1 MRRAAA
7 YVVVAVALFLAALFP
22 AASSNDVNCEVCR
35 AVSDAVE
42 RVLVLNSTS
51 TDTYGSVAR
60 HLCKYLPNDLRH
72 TCEDSIRQL
81 PQSMYRCLVQEASLN
96 TVCSDPDVGICKVPT
111 RPLTRVRCQ
120 HLDGYVHTCAA
131 CKFVVGGLEH
141 YALSSLDD
149 MVESLVGVCMV
160 RFRNKVDLQQ
170 CEAFVRDTGASMI
183 RVVASR
189 IDAQDFCCAAGICD
203 NPPLVVK
210 KIAPH
215 KFDVN
220 DHANPPGPV
229 TQMFDAQMQ
238 DHGGAK
244 PREL

>member
-1 MRRAAA
+1 MLVLVS
-7 YVVVAVALFLAALFP
+7 VVLLSWSAPV
-22 AASSNDVNCEVCR
+22 SSNDVNCEVCR

-51 TDTYGSVAR
+51 SDTYGSVAR
-60 HLCKYLPNDLRH
+60 RLCNYLPSDLRH

-81 PQSMYRCLVQEASLN
+81 PQSIYRCMVQEANLN
-96 TVCSDPDVGICKVPT
+96 TICSDPDIGICKVPT

-131 CKFVVGGLEH
+131 CKFVVGGIEH

-149 MVESLVGVCMV
+149 VVQSLKGICMV
-160 RFRNKVDLQQ
+160 RFRNSVDLQQ
-170 CEAFVRDTGASMI
+170 CEAFIQDTGAAMI
-183 RVVASR
+183 RVVTSR
-189 IDAQDFCCAAGICD
+189 IDAQDFCCSSGICD
-203 NPPLVVK
+203 NPPMMVK
-210 KIAPH
+210 KIAPR

-229 TQMFDAQMQ
+229 TQMFDAQIA
-238 DHGGAK
+238 DRGGAK